1 MYLFVISQNVA
12 LYCAY
17 PVDLEKRKEGKNTL
31 KLKNEANLQSVAI
44 QYYSNHTIT
53 IHKTSLVRKKNSQ
66 SVYKSTVHF
75 KKFCCAGLNKQ
86 ITK

>member
-17 PVDLEKRKEGKNTL
+17 PVDLEKRKEGKN
-31 KLKNEANLQSVAI
+31 EANLQSVAI

-53 IHKTSLVRKKNSQ
+53 IHKTSLIRKTKLTISIQ
-66 SVYKSTVHF
+66 IDST
-75 KKFCCAGLNKQ
+75 L
-86 ITK
+86 

>member
-53 IHKTSLVRKKNSQ
+53 IHKTSLIRKTKLTISIQ
-66 SVYKSTVHF
+66 IDST
-75 KKFCCAGLNKQ
+75 L
-86 ITK
+86 

>member
-53 IHKTSLVRKKNSQ
+53 IHKTSLIRKKKLIISIQ
-66 SVYKSTVHF
+66 IDSTLKEVLLRW
-75 KKFCCAGLNKQ
+75 AQ
-86 ITK
+86 

>member
-53 IHKTSLVRKKNSQ
+53 IHKTSLVRKKTHNQYTNRQYTLRSFAALG
-66 SVYKSTVHF
+66 SI
-75 KKFCCAGLNKQ
+75 NK
-86 ITK
+86 